1 MVNIPDAGGDAARS
15 SRRGFICAGCW
26 TLDRVKL
33 IDAWPQEESL
43 AMIGEIDR
51 QGGGSAH
58 NVGIGLKRIDA
69 SLPVE
74 GIGLLGHDADGDF
87 LYARAREYGIDT
99 RQMHR
104 TDKVAN
110 SFTDV
115 MTVQGSG
122 RRTFFH
128 HTGTND
134 LLTPGHFDFE
144 GTSARCMHLGLLG
157 VHAILDQAWEESA
170 NGWVA
175 ILASAQAAGL
185 ETSIELVSI
194 DPRRIRELALPC
206 LPLVNRLIV
215 NDQEIGALSG
225 VETIVDGRAV
235 PERCLE
241 AARAVRNIGDAML
254 VAVHYPGG
262 AVAVDADGICHQS
275 ESRNLAPDQIVGSVG
290 AGDAFAAGTL
300 YALHEGWSVERALA
314 LGHAVAASSLRSAT
328 AVESIG
334 TLDECLAASVV
345 LNGH

>member
-1 MVNIPDAGGDAARS
+1 MTDSETAMSHSA
-15 SRRGFICAGCW
+15 RRGFICAGCW

-69 SLPVE
+69 TLPVE
-74 GIGLLGHDADGDF
+74 GIGMLGRDADGDF

-99 RQMHR
+99 RMMHR
-104 TDKVAN
+104 TDNVAN

-115 MTVQGSG
+115 MTVRDSG

-134 LLTPGHFDFE
+134 LLTPDHFDFSD
-144 GTSARCMHLGLLG
+144 TSARYLHLGLLG
-157 VHAILDQAWEESA
+157 VHAILDNQWYDSA
-170 NGWVA
+170 NGWMA
-175 ILASAQAAGL
+175 ILASAQAAEL

-194 DPRRIRELALPC
+194 EARRIRELALPC
-206 LPLVNRLIV
+206 LPLVDRLIV

-225 VETIVDGRAV
+225 IETIVAGCAD

-241 AARAVRNIGDAML
+241 AARAVCQIGDAML

-262 AVAVDADGICHQS
+262 AVAVDSQGCCYTS
-275 ESRNLAPDQIVGSVG
+275 ESLKLAPEKIVGAVG
-290 AGDAFAAGTL
+290 AGDAFTSGML
-300 YALHEGWSVERALA
+300 YALHEGWSVESALH

-334 TLDECLAASVV
+334 TLNECLALS
-345 LNGH
+345 G

>member
-1 MVNIPDAGGDAARS
+1 MADNATEHGR
-15 SRRGFICAGCW
+15 RRGFICAGCW

-33 IDAWPQEESL
+33 IDTWPDEESL

-58 NVGIGLKRIDA
+58 NVGIGLKRIDSA
-69 SLPVE
+69 LPVE
-74 GIGLLGHDADGDF
+74 GIGLLGSDADGDY
-87 LYARAREYGIDT
+87 LYARACEYGIDT
-99 RQMHR
+99 HQMHR

-115 MTVQGSG
+115 MTVKDSG

-134 LLTPGHFDFE
+134 LLTPDHFDFQ
-144 GTSARCMHLGLLG
+144 TSSARYMHLGLLG
-157 VHAILDQAWEESA
+157 VHALLDSQWQDFA

-175 ILASAQAAGL
+175 ILASAKAAGL

-194 DPRRIRELALPC
+194 EAGRIRELALPC
-206 LPLVNRLIV
+206 LPLVDRLIV

-225 VETIVDGRAV
+225 IDTIVAGNAI
-235 PERCLE
+235 PERCMR
-241 AARAVRNIGDAML
+241 AARAVRQIGDASL

-262 AVAVDADGICHQS
+262 AVAVDSQGRCYT
-275 ESRNLAPDQIVGSVG
+275 SRSLELAPEKVVGAVG
-290 AGDAFAAGTL
+290 AGDAFTSGML
-300 YALHEGWSVERALA
+300 YALHEGWSIERALE
-314 LGHAVAASSLRSAT
+314 LGHAVAASSLQSAT

-334 TLDECLAASVV
+334 TLEQCMALSG
-345 LNGH
+345 L

>member
-1 MVNIPDAGGDAARS
+1 MAGIDVASGQS
-15 SRRGFICAGCW
+15 SRSGFICAGCW

-33 IDAWPQEESL
+33 IDAWPEEESL
-43 AMIGEIDR
+43 AMIGDIDR

-58 NVGIGLKRIDA
+58 NVGIGLKRIDKN
-69 SLPVE
+69 LPVE
-74 GIGLLGHDADGDF
+74 GIGLLGCDTDGDF

-115 MTVQGSG
+115 MTVQDTG

-134 LLTPGHFDFE
+134 LLTPDHFDFV
-144 GTSARCMHLGLLG
+144 GTKARFMHLGLLG
-157 VHAILDQAWEESA
+157 VHAILDSKWNDSA

-194 DPRRIRELALPC
+194 DASRIRELALPC
-206 LPLVNRLIV
+206 LPLVDRLIV
-215 NDQEIGALSG
+215 NDQEIAALSG
-225 VETIVDGRAV
+225 IDTIVAGSAIPD
-235 PERCLE
+235 RCLE
-241 AARAVRNIGDAML
+241 AACAVRRIGGASL

-262 AVAVDADGICHQS
+262 AVAVDSQGCCYTS
-275 ESRNLAPDQIVGSVG
+275 ESLNLAPEQIVGAVG
-290 AGDAFAAGTL
+290 AGDAFAAGML
-300 YALHEGWSVERALA
+300 YALHEGWSVERALR
-314 LGHAVAASSLRSAT
+314 LGHAVAASSLHSAT

-334 TLDECLAASVV
+334 TLDECLALS
-345 LNGH
+345 

>member
-1 MVNIPDAGGDAARS
+1 MSFVDATAQRS
-15 SRRGFICAGCW
+15 ARRGFICAGCW

-33 IDAWPQEESL
+33 IDAWPEEESL

-58 NVGIGLKRIDA
+58 NVGIALKRLDA
-69 SLPVE
+69 ELPVE
-74 GIGLLGHDADGDF
+74 GIGLLGRDTDGDF
-87 LYARAREYGIDT
+87 LYSRACEYGIDT

-115 MTVQGSG
+115 MTVKDSG

-134 LLTPGHFDFE
+134 LLTPEHFNFK

-157 VHAILDQAWEESA
+157 LHSILDNKWHDSA
-170 NGWVA
+170 NGWMV
-175 ILASAQAAGL
+175 ILAAARAAGL

-194 DPRRIRELALPC
+194 DASRIRELALPC
-206 LPLVNRLIV
+206 LPLVDRLIV

-225 VETIVDGRAV
+225 IETIIAGYASPD
-235 PERCLE
+235 RCLE
-241 AARAVRNIGDAML
+241 AACVVRQIGDASL

-262 AVAVDADGICHQS
+262 AVAVDSQGVCYTS
-275 ESRNLAPDQIVGSVG
+275 ESLKLAPEQIVGAVG
-290 AGDAFAAGTL
+290 AGDAFAAGML
-300 YALHEGWSVERALA
+300 YALHEGWSVERALH

-334 TLDECLAASVV
+334 ALDECLV
-345 LNGH
+345 LSSC